1 MSYASGAAVQAA
13 VFQLLVGDAALG
25 ALVGGVYD
33 APPPGTP
40 QGTYVILGEDEAIDR
55 GDGTGPGAEHRL
67 TISVVSDAAG
77 FLAAKQAA
85 ARISEV
91 LTWAQP
97 ALAVGRVVTI
107 WFQDVRARRLEGGT
121 LRRIDLRFRV
131 RVEGEVA

>member
-1 MSYASGAAVQAA
+1 MSYASGPAVQAA
-13 VFQLLVGDAALG
+13 VFQILAGDG
-25 ALVGGVYD
+25 ALEALVDGIYD

-40 QGTYVILGEDEAIDR
+40 QGRYVILGEDEAVDR

-77 FLAAKQAA
+77 FLGAKQAA

-91 LTWAQP
+91 LTWASP
-97 ALAVGRVVTI
+97 ALDVGRVVAI
-107 WFQDVRARRLEGGT
+107 WFQDARARRLEGGT

-131 RVEGEVA
+131 RVEGAVA